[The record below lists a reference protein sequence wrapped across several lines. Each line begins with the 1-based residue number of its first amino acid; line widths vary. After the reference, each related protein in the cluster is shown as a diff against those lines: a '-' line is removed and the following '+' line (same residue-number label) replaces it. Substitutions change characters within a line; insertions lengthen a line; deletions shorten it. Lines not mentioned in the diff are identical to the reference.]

1 MIYDRNIM
9 ARTLP
14 PRPTTPP
21 PSTPVPNEIKVLIAG
36 ALLIAL
42 GFGLIAPILPQ
53 YASSF
58 DVNHMMA
65 AAIVSVF
72 AFTRLAFAPFA
83 GGVSEKL
90 GEPGAYVLGVMIVAL
105 STIACGL
112 APNYWTLIVVRGIGG
127 IGSVTFTVAAS
138 SFIARTSPPDIRG
151 RIAGL
156 YGGAFLIGNVCGP
169 LVGGLLAPLGY
180 RVPFFIYGGS
190 LIAASLVVFYFLVS
204 SRGRQGQPRERHNL
218 PPYSLADAL
227 ANPKYRA
234 ALLSNFGNGWMSF
247 GVRVAIV
254 PLFAAQVLGLDPLA
268 VGLVMTCFAAG
279 NAAALTFSGR
289 WSDRVGR
296 RRPIIIGLSLAAVCS
311 AAIGLSPNLALLV
324 VLSLL
329 SGFGT
334 GIFNPAQQAAVADI
348 VGPEHHAGR
357 VMSMFQ
363 MAADLPAMIAPLI
376 AGWIADHFGFSW
388 AFILSGVIMGIGV
401 IAWILVAPRQSIDHT
416 EVTPRKGS

>member
-1 MIYDRNIM
+1 MPHPVSSSHL
-9 ARTLP
+9 ARP
-14 PRPTTPP
+14 
-21 PSTPVPNEIKVLIAG
+21 TPVPREIKVLIAG
-36 ALLIAL
+36 ALLIAI

-58 DVNHMMA
+58 GVSHMMA

-72 AFTRLAFAPFA
+72 AFTRLGFAPFA

-90 GEPGAYVLGVMIVAL
+90 GEPGAYVLGVFIVAI

-112 APNYWTLIVVRGIGG
+112 APNYWVLILVRGLGG

-151 RIAGL
+151 RVASL
-156 YGGAFLIGNVCGP
+156 YGGAFLIGNVAGP

-204 SRGRQGQPRERHNL
+204 SRGRRGQPRARHHL

-234 ALLSNFGNGWMSF
+234 ALVSNFGNGWCSF

-254 PLFAAQVLGLDPLA
+254 PLFAAQALGLGALS
-268 VGLVMTCFAAG
+268 VGLVMTGFAAG
-279 NAAALTFSGR
+279 NATALTFSGR

-296 RRPIIIGLSLAAVCS
+296 RGPIMIGLSLAGLCTVAT
-311 AAIGLSPNLALLV
+311 GLSPNVAVLVTLSALA
-324 VLSLL
+324 
-329 SGFGT
+329 GFGT
-334 GIFNPAQQAAVADI
+334 GMFNPAQQASIADI
-348 VGPEHHAGR
+348 VGPKHHAGR
-357 VMSMFQ
+357 MMSIFQ
-363 MAADLPAMIAPLI
+363 MAADLPAVMAPLI
-376 AGWIADHFGFSW
+376 AGWIADQFGFSW
-388 AFILSGVIMGIGV
+388 AFVLSGLIMGAGV
-401 IAWILVAPRQSIDHT
+401 IAWALVSPRQNIEHT
-416 EVTPRKGS
+416 EVSPSKPR